1 MQSLTVKDPPGLSPT
16 TFQLLIPLLLKRTLA
31 LLTKHCLASLPFLC
45 PILECLCLI
54 LSYPKLS
61 HLLSLVQVAPTLK
74 PSSLLQCLGTP
85 PSYVIR
91 ELLIHTIHSAL
102 ISLSLTH
109 STSTCT
115 NSLPKEVG
123 SSLLHFFT
131 WTTHR
136 YLKSNLLKAESDY
149 SVKVTEWRLQ
159 RCQSTGHLT
168 SYLIQPLSSI
178 WLTHSLLLKTLSSL
192 GLLTPLSWY
201 SSTSGCSIS
210 VTCAGSYS
218 SCCC

>member
-1 MQSLTVKDPPGLSPT
+1 MWSESFWFTP
-16 TFQLLIPLLLKRTLA
+16 FIQLW
-31 LLTKHCLASLPFLC
+31 S
-45 PILECLCLI
+45 
-54 LSYPKLS
+54 LS
-61 HLLSLVQVAPTLK
+61 H
-74 PSSLLQCLGTP
+74 
-85 PSYVIR
+85 
-91 ELLIHTIHSAL
+91 
-102 ISLSLTH
+102 TH

-201 SSTSGCSIS
+201 SSASGCSIS
-210 VTCAGSYS
+210 VTCAGSYC
-218 SCCC
+218 SCCCQLLSHVRLFMTSWTVAHKAPPSMDFPGNNTGVRCHFLLQGFFPAQGLNPHLLHWQLSHQGSSYSSAPPLNSGCPRLCPLFSSF